1 MATFT
6 TYKNL
11 EKPDISE
18 LYNIN
23 VANKNND
30 IIDSELHKIDLNMT
44 NQIGQFASKQDLS
57 NEISRAKSKENEITS
72 NLSAEISRAKS
83 AENNISKDIT
93 DEMTRA
99 TIAENDLY
107 NSIQEHIGNKS
118 NPHNVTKV
126 QVGLE
131 NADNTSDMDKPV
143 STAQQNALDAAISA
157 HNIAESA
164 HDDIR
169 LLLENKVDKI
179 SGMGLS
185 ENDYTT
191 AEKNKLN
198 SIAEGA
204 NINIQ
209 PDWDIT
215 DTESDA
221 YIKNKPTSLPASDVP
236 DWAKAEEKPTYTKED
251 IGLGNVP
258 NVSTDDQTPNFTPAA
273 ERTNISSGEKLSVIL
288 GKVKKWFSDLTAVAF
303 SGSYN
308 DLSDK
313 PTIPVKTSQLTN
325 DSGFITTDNDTWRA
339 NTISSEGYVAPGS
352 GHANQVWKTDSDGNP
367 AWRDVSTE
375 SSSTESILAVFPND
389 IYKADSLGYAK
400 RMFSLNLGHNIT
412 FAFELYGGNIILD
425 DITLPQIT
433 TDGFNYTFTEYS
445 TYINSNFINLA
456 GHGKKSVINTI
467 ISHGRYQSITP
478 QFVIPI
484 IDGDLCGILEIKLG
498 NTFLNIINITST
510 GNTKI
515 TGNGSAKF
523 VTLKG
528 STLYAKAISGLLYIG
543 YIPPSLESVNDTIQ
557 DTILES

>member
-11 EKPDISE
+11 EKPDVSE

-30 IIDSELHKIDLNMT
+30 IIDSELHKIDLNMA
-44 NQIGQFASKQDLS
+44 NQTGQFASKQDLS
-57 NEISRAKSKENEITS
+57 NEISRAI
-72 NLSAEISRAKS
+72 S
-83 AENNISKDIT
+83 AENDIRTSVQSHT
-93 DEMTRA
+93 DNTA
-99 TIAENDLY
+99 
-107 NSIQEHIGNKS
+107 

-288 GKVKKWFSDLTAVAF
+288 GKVKKWFSDLKAVAF

-352 GHANQVWKTDSDGNP
+352 GHANQVWKTDADGNP
-367 AWRDVSTE
+367 DWREEHEAVLSFNERTG
-375 SSSTESILAVFPND
+375 SIIPMTGD
-389 IYKADSLGYAK
+389 
-400 RMFSLNLGHNIT
+400 
-412 FAFELYGGNIILD
+412 
-425 DITLPQIT
+425 
-433 TDGFNYTFTEYS
+433 YTAEMVGAATVEQVNAA
-445 TYINSNFINLA
+445 I
-456 GHGKKSVINTI
+456 
-467 ISHGRYQSITP
+467 Q
-478 QFVIPI
+478 
-484 IDGDLCGILEIKLG
+484 
-498 NTFLNIINITST
+498 TS
-510 GNTKI
+510 
-515 TGNGSAKF
+515 
-523 VTLKG
+523 
-528 STLYAKAISGLLYIG
+528 
-543 YIPPSLESVNDTIQ
+543 
-557 DTILES
+557 ILESWGKKY